1 MEFLRKKKKQK
12 TNKELYNSHVSD
24 VLFLIHVF
32 TFSQTLLLAFANKL
46 TTKSQNHLH
55 IMCFVYLYGKYE
67 KIATIINLIF
77 FVYKSWEE
85 MLITTLQTSTKW
97 ERLLN
102 LYIRKQFSP
111 HTWQQ
116 VQVSVLLPCQ
126 YSHLYHYQCHYTAYQ
141 NYYASYFHSRLF
153 HCRHFCHV
161 ITG

>member
-32 TFSQTLLLAFANKL
+32 TCSQTLLLASANKL

-102 LYIRKQFSP
+102 LYIRKQSFSP

-116 VQVSVLLPCQ
+116 VQVSVLLPCR
-126 YSHLYHYQCHYTAYQ
+126 YSHLYHYHSVTILLIRIIMQVTSTVAFFTADIFVM
-141 NYYASYFHSRLF
+141 S
-153 HCRHFCHV
+153 
-161 ITG
+161 